1 MAIIT
6 YPLNNTEYTAE
17 DAELYHATRTSGVF
31 ANDDFPITVSG
42 GGNVVTIGEGI
53 GWIRNS
59 KFSGKVVANKA
70 EMSLDL
76 GLPHATYPRIDAV
89 VLQFSANANA
99 SEIIVKNGT
108 AQTNPTPP
116 EVVRT
121 ESVYEL
127 HLYHVYREA
136 GAASVTSSNVT
147 DLRSDSAYCGIMSDD
162 VTMLGDDYVRKDMVG
177 VANGV
182 AQLDGSGKVPEA
194 QLPSMDYIPTSQKA
208 AANGVASLGSD
219 GKVPSGQLP
228 SLDYIQT
235 SQKGAAGGVATLGS
249 SGKVPSSQLDLSIS
263 VTSTSTTTAANSA
276 AVKTAYDK
284 AVSAYNLANEKPGVS
299 SGTPTLSAYG
309 NSPAPTLTA
318 GGWVRIGN
326 LVVVDVE
333 VLSNL
338 STSVSDKPTYYDF
351 TMTGLPTGK
360 STEYITGMTYLD
372 NLCSFVFNPSS
383 GRVHINNDFTSS
395 FLYGKCRITF
405 SYIAS

>member
-6 YPLNNTEYTAE
+6 YPLNNIEYTAE

-42 GGNVVTIGEGI
+42 DGNVVTIGEGI

-89 VLQFSANANA
+89 VLQFNTNSNA

-136 GAASVTSSNVT
+136 GAASVTASNVT

-162 VTMLGDDYVRKDMVG
+162 VTMLGDDYVNKNMVG

-182 AQLDGSGKVPEA
+182 ASLGGDGKVPGA
-194 QLPSMDYIPTSQKA
+194 QLPPMNYIPTSQKA
-208 AANGVASLGSD
+208 AANGVASLD
-219 GKVPSGQLP
+219 GNKKLHVTQLP
-228 SLDYIQT
+228 NTYSDI
-235 SQKGAAGGVATLGS
+235 G
-249 SGKVPSSQLDLSIS
+249 DLS
-263 VTSTSTTTAANSA
+263 VTSAVSYTTIKENHSKWIRYGNVVLLEFLFTATCTNSA
-276 AVKTAYDK
+276 YWGSLL
-284 AVSAYNLANEKPGVS
+284 VSGHPKKSGPRGDLYIGGVCNFTFD
-299 SGTPTLSAYG
+299 GDDHDG
-309 NSPAPTLTA
+309 II
-318 GGWVRIGN
+318 R
-326 LVVVDVE
+326 
-333 VLSNL
+333 
-338 STSVSDKPTYYDF
+338 PTYYNYNEAHVYFKLLSGDK
-351 TMTGLPTGK
+351 LSSNVDIK
-360 STEYITGMTYLD
+360 ITGTIMYLQ
-372 NLCSFVFNPSS
+372 
-383 GRVHINNDFTSS
+383 
-395 FLYGKCRITF
+395 
-405 SYIAS
+405 

>member
-6 YPLNNTEYTAE
+6 YPLNNIEYTAE

-42 GGNVVTIGEGI
+42 DGNVVTIGEGI

-89 VLQFSANANA
+89 VLQFNTNSNA

-136 GAASVTSSNVT
+136 GAASVTASNVT
-147 DLRSDSAYCGIMSDD
+147 DLRSDAAYCGIMSDD
-162 VTMLGDDYVRKDMVG
+162 VTMLGDDYVNKNMVG

-182 AQLDGSGKVPEA
+182 ASLGGDGKVPGA
-194 QLPSMDYIPTSQKA
+194 QLPPMNYIPTSQKA
-208 AANGVASLGSD
+208 AANGVASLD
-219 GKVPSGQLP
+219 GNKKLHVTQLP
-228 SLDYIQT
+228 NTYSDIGDLSVTNNGSHTTIKENNSKWIRYGNVVLLAFDFTAVCTDSRYWGALRVSGYPKRS
-235 SQKGAAGGVATLGS
+235 SQPRFLSIGGICEIEFGD
-249 SGKVPSSQLDLSIS
+249 GMRDGIIRPSSYNNIYEYANFELLS
-263 VTSTSTTTAANSA
+263 
-276 AVKTAYDK
+276 
-284 AVSAYNLANEKPGVS
+284 G
-299 SGTPTLSAYG
+299 
-309 NSPAPTLTA
+309 
-318 GGWVRIGN
+318 
-326 LVVVDVE
+326 
-333 VLSNL
+333 
-338 STSVSDKPTYYDF
+338 DKPSSNVDINVKGTI
-351 TMTGLPTGK
+351 M
-360 STEYITGMTYLD
+360 YLQ
-372 NLCSFVFNPSS
+372 
-383 GRVHINNDFTSS
+383 
-395 FLYGKCRITF
+395 
-405 SYIAS
+405 

>member
-6 YPLNNTEYTAE
+6 YPLNNIEYTAE

-42 GGNVVTIGEGI
+42 DGNVVTIGEGI

-59 KFSGKVVANKA
+59 KFSGKVVANKS

-108 AQTNPTPP
+108 AQTNPMPP

-136 GAASVTSSNVT
+136 GAASVTESNVT

-182 AQLDGSGKVPEA
+182 ASLDGSGKVPEA
-194 QLPSMDYIPTSQKA
+194 QLPSMDYIPTSQKGVSS
-208 AANGVASLGSD
+208 GVASLDSN
-219 GKVPSGQLP
+219 GKVPSGQLN
-228 SLDYIQT
+228 L
-235 SQKGAAGGVATLGS
+235 S
-249 SGKVPSSQLDLSIS
+249 SS
-263 VTSTSTTTAANSA
+263 VSSTSTTTAANSA
-276 AVKTAYDK
+276 AVKAAYDK
-284 AVSAYNLANEKPGVS
+284 ASSIVVTAVVPSVTIQNGTIGTNGLRCFRTGKMVLICGTLSQMSCTGSSYGNLFISGIPEPVTGGFYSFMVWGS
-299 SGTPTLSAYG
+299 SGNSEVKQDLFYRETASSVRL
-309 NSPAPTLTA
+309 SPAISNDTTQIQITLVYAT
-318 GGWVRIGN
+318 
-326 LVVVDVE
+326 
-333 VLSNL
+333 
-338 STSVSDKPTYYDF
+338 T
-351 TMTGLPTGK
+351 
-360 STEYITGMTYLD
+360 
-372 NLCSFVFNPSS
+372 
-383 GRVHINNDFTSS
+383 
-395 FLYGKCRITF
+395 
-405 SYIAS
+405 

>member
-6 YPLNNTEYTAE
+6 YPLNNIEYTAE

-42 GGNVVTIGEGI
+42 DGNVVTIGEGI

-89 VLQFSANANA
+89 VLQFNANANA

-108 AQTNPTPP
+108 AQTNPMPP

-127 HLYHVYREA
+127 HLYHVYRTA
-136 GAASVTSSNVT
+136 GATSVTASDVT

-162 VTMLGDDYVRKDMVG
+162 VTMLGDDYVRKNMVG

-182 AQLDGSGKVPEA
+182 ASLDGSGKVPES
-194 QLPSMDYIPTSQKA
+194 QLPSMGYIPTSQKGS
-208 AANGVASLGSD
+208 ANGVASLN
-219 GKVPSGQLP
+219 
-228 SLDYIQT
+228 
-235 SQKGAAGGVATLGS
+235 S
-249 SGKVPSSQLDLSIS
+249 SGLVPESQIPTTYLKSSQLNSS
-263 VTSTSTTTAANSA
+263 VTSTSTTTPASSA

-284 AVSAYNLANEKPGVS
+284 AVEANRIVNYKGTLQDD
-299 SGTPTLSAYG
+299 SGTGSTLEYAIKKCGKIATVKCTITPGPTGTNPTTTFTFPENILKGYMAYYSGCPLPIVGDSTDASGSNFLGYAYWGANG
-309 NSPAPTLTA
+309 NAYVS
-318 GGWVRIGN
+318 
-326 LVVVDVE
+326 LVVPIP
-333 VLSNL
+333 SGKTGNAC
-338 STSVSDKPTYYDF
+338 F
-351 TMTGLPTGK
+351 TMI
-360 STEYITGMTYLD
+360 SE
-372 NLCSFVFNPSS
+372 V
-383 GRVHINNDFTSS
+383 
-395 FLYGKCRITF
+395 
-405 SYIAS
+405 

>member
-6 YPLNNTEYTAE
+6 YPLNNIEYTAE

-42 GGNVVTIGEGI
+42 DGNVVTIGEGI

-89 VLQFSANANA
+89 VLRFSANANA

-136 GAASVTSSNVT
+136 GAASVTASNVT

-162 VTMLGDDYVRKDMVG
+162 VTMLGDDYVSKNMVG

-182 AQLDGSGKVPEA
+182 A
-194 QLPSMDYIPTSQKA
+194 
-208 AANGVASLGSD
+208 SLGSN
-219 GKVPSGQLP
+219 GKVPSEQLP
-228 SLDYIQT
+228 YSMSVENLTSIFDSQTIDYGTIS
-235 SQKGAAGGVATLGS
+235 SQNIFIHTVNGVKYLNIRIDTIMKNPVNGQIYFRLNKNVVNSGSPADGSGGVLFLSPGTVGGVAVPAWVYDRYIVLNAQME
-249 SGKVPSSQLDLSIS
+249 SGKSYRIS
-263 VTSTSTTTAANSA
+263 
-276 AVKTAYDK
+276 
-284 AVSAYNLANEKPGVS
+284 
-299 SGTPTLSAYG
+299 
-309 NSPAPTLTA
+309 
-318 GGWVRIGN
+318 
-326 LVVVDVE
+326 
-333 VLSNL
+333 
-338 STSVSDKPTYYDF
+338 
-351 TMTGLPTGK
+351 
-360 STEYITGMTYLD
+360 GMVAIL
-372 NLCSFVFNPSS
+372 
-383 GRVHINNDFTSS
+383 
-395 FLYGKCRITF
+395 
-405 SYIAS
+405 